1 MIRHWIFGSLIF
13 KQTLGEAAE
22 LAIKR
27 SVSCAGPRLG
37 ADRRPCAGP
46 RLGADRRP
54 SEAGHREPIGHAD
67 DLQRLRTIPELSE
80 WDTCRQ
86 FF

>member
-27 SVSCAGPRLG
+27 SVS
-37 ADRRPCAGP
+37 CAGP